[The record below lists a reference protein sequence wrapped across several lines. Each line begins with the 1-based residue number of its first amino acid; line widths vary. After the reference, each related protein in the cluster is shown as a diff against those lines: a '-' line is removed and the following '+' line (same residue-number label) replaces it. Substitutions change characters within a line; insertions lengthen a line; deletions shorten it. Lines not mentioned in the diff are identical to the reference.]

1 LRGWN
6 FRAAGVWAMRALMD
20 TALPARVSVEQ
31 VMLLYRNLP
40 LGLFATQLNVFI
52 LVAIL
57 WSVIDHGVLLA
68 WGVAITLSVV
78 SRVGLIAAY
87 RRAHLT
93 PANAPRWVT
102 WFTIGTVL
110 SGFIWGSAG
119 VFLFPAEISHQV
131 FIIFVLAGM
140 TAGAVVSFSALW
152 KIGLLFIL
160 FTLTPLSV
168 RLLVEGR
175 DMHLA
180 MGLMSLVFM
189 ALMVVISRRM
199 YQTTL
204 TSLQLRF
211 ENTDL
216 VAVLAREK
224 TATED
229 LNREL
234 RREIGERVR
243 IEAGLRESEAHVRA
257 VIDNVPD
264 GIITLNEQGLLESV
278 NPAALRIFGYSE
290 AEMTGLHFKMLM
302 PESVRHEYDDYIK
315 KHIGAS
321 TGRMVGF
328 GLEITGQRKDGSRFP
343 MELGIGNMWLG
354 GRHLFIGIVRDISER
369 REVGR
374 MKNQFM
380 SSVSHELRTPLTSV
394 VGSLGLLAEGVG
406 GDLSES
412 GKALL
417 NIARNNVARLA
428 RLISDILDI
437 EDIHS
442 GRLKLDCR
450 ATDLVMLAE
459 RAVDGSRS
467 LASAAGVNL
476 ILHRDIAQAP
486 VYGDAERLV
495 QSLNR
500 LLSNALKFSP
510 RGAAVEVSVA
520 RHQAGFRVAVADQGP
535 GIPDD
540 FRERLFQPFSQAQST
555 ESGFRGGAGLG
566 LSIARAII
574 QQHSG
579 TIGYE
584 SMPERGACFYFDLPE
599 LHTSAA

>member
-1 LRGWN
+1 
-6 FRAAGVWAMRALMD
+6 MRALMD
-20 TALPARVSVEQ
+20 TALPARVYVEQ

-510 RGAAVEVSVA
+510 RGTAVEVSVA